1 MERAD
6 AASGSACRWLCLE
19 RQDLSQS
26 VESCLLDHGHPLE
39 RAEILRAAGT
49 SHPKDRPH
57 EDRIS
62 ETRSL
67 RDLRGGPARSRIR
80 FSGRAAGN
88 FFPTTPMDFAAWI
101 EVYLGG
107 RWHAFDPGAPGLSLQ
122 IEELQGDFDRMQ
134 GGPKLGPAKSDQIS
148 IVWTASPYS
157 RSREDII
164 FSREDH
170 LGTGRRRSV
179 LQSNANVGSS
189 VRPCR
194 LCHEIA
200 ARWRGGICRIALFPA
215 RNSLLFE
222 DMAAKIPCSVA

>member
-1 MERAD
+1 MVFPFARHVSER
-6 AASGSACRWLCLE
+6 G
-19 RQDLSQS
+19 
-26 VESCLLDHGHPLE
+26 HGHPDGFRFKVKLKTE
-39 RAEILRAAGT
+39 RVAIAFRFVLAYAFVRPESEQNS
-49 SHPKDRPH
+49 SHLQIDCDR
-57 EDRIS
+57 
-62 ETRSL
+62 
-67 RDLRGGPARSRIR
+67 
-80 FSGRAAGN
+80 GRN

-179 LQSNANVGSS
+179 LQSNANVGLVGEALQVAVGRTKSAT
-189 VRPCR
+189 R
-194 LCHEIA
+194 LQ
-200 ARWRGGICRIALFPA
+200 RVGGLALFPA
-215 RNSLLFE
+215 RNFLL
-222 DMAAKIPCSVA
+222 